1 VNPIAKFPPSLVAA
15 GVAFLAVFL
24 SQTVVKSEAIELGR
38 TLFPSHDLAA
48 FQNCVSELRQ
58 NWVSIRSVP
67 QFARFEAI
75 NKKYE
80 AKYHCNFRDMAPG
93 SVPLSHCSQWWFS

>member
-1 VNPIAKFPPSLVAA
+1 MAKFPPSLVAA
-15 GVAFLAVFL
+15 GVAFLAVYL
-24 SQTVVKSEAIELGR
+24 SQAVLKRESIDLGKA
-38 TLFPSHDLAA
+38 LFPTHTLAA

-80 AKYHCNFRDMAPG
+80 AKYHSNFRDLSPG
-93 SVPLSHCSQWWFS
+93 SVPLSLCSQWWFS